1 MIGRQKVLWFR
12 GARNFGEGQVQINPG
27 SAQTRNNLGISLA
40 RMNRFP
46 EAIEQFEQALRIQPD
61 FEQARSNLRDLT
73 DALQK
78 KP

>member
-1 MIGRQKVLWFR
+1 
-12 GARNFGEGQVQINPG
+12 
-27 SAQTRNNLGISLA
+27 
-40 RMNRFP
+40 MNRFP